1 LELPEI
7 TILKFL
13 VPTSEVWRNGVLS
26 EKEKKLQQKVN
37 MLNMAVMNW
46 CRWASLVLRYTLDT
60 YGEEALDGLKRK
72 FKESGR
78 KVGPLTQRALRIE
91 EQDAT
96 AMAKIVDMGDE
107 AVDIQGEWTE
117 LSAGKAV
124 KIEKVCPIARGL
136 REAPEFCGE
145 LIPAFMEGELEG
157 MGIPFRAV
165 IAKNLAK
172 GDSVCEIV
180 IEPKE

>member
-1 LELPEI
+1 MEALKT
-7 TILKFL
+7 TILKFPL
-13 VPTSEVWRNGVLS
+13 LTSTKRRFELLS
-26 EKEKKLQQKVN
+26 EREKKLQQKVN

-46 CRWASLVLRYTLDT
+46 CRWASLVLRYTIDT
-60 YGEEALDGLKRK
+60 YGEEALEGLKKK
-72 FKESGR
+72 FKESGL

-96 AMAKIVDMGDE
+96 AMAKVVDMSDE
-107 AVDIQGEWTE
+107 AVDIEGEWTE
-117 LSAGKAV
+117 LSAGRAV
-124 KIEKVCPIARGL
+124 KIERVCPIARGL
-136 REAPEFCGE
+136 REAPEFCSE

-172 GDSVCEIV
+172 GDSVCEVI

>member
-1 LELPEI
+1 M
-7 TILKFL
+7 
-13 VPTSEVWRNGVLS
+13 S
-26 EKEKKLQQKVN
+26 EKEKKLQQKIN

-60 YGEEALDGLKRK
+60 YGKEALEGLKKK

-78 KVGPLTQRALRIE
+78 KVGPLTQRALKIE

-107 AVDIQGEWTE
+107 AVDIEGEWVE
-117 LSAGKAV
+117 LSAGRAV

-136 REAPEFCGE
+136 REAPEFCGD

-172 GDSVCEIV
+172 GDPVCEII